1 MIIKVLVIIAE
12 NEMGAVSYRQ
22 TGDSFE
28 MVDPFRVYIENLNI
42 HVKVNAIH

>member
-1 MIIKVLVIIAE
+1 MKREQCLI
-12 NEMGAVSYRQ
+12 Q
-22 TGDSFE
+22 TDFGDSFE